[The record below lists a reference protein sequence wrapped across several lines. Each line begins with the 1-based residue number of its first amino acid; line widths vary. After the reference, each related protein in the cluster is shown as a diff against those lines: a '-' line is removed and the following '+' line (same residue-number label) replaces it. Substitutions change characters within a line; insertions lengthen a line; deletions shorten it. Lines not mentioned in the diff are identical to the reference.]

1 MNMGKELSNGKI
13 DKEAIKHAIKT
24 KYLNSYKV
32 IVAGGR
38 DFDNYEFLKKSL
50 MRLSILWETW
60 TLTQ

>member
-1 MNMGKELSNGKI
+1 MNMGKELSNGKM

-38 DFDNYEFLKKSL
+38 DFNNYGVSERKA
-50 MRLSILWETW
+50 
-60 TLTQ
+60 